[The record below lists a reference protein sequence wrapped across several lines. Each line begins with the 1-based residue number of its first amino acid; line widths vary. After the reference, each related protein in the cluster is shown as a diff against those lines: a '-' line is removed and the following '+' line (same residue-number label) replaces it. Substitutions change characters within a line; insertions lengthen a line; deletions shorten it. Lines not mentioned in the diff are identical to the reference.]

1 MWSKKTSGMIG
12 MIVGG
17 VWFLVNVR
25 HVSDQGFVAIGL
37 PVIIFVLGL
46 VYFRRGLADSEQP

>member
-1 MWSKKTSGMIG
+1 MWSKKTSGIIG

-25 HVSDQGFVAIGL
+25 HVSDQGFVAVGL
-37 PVIIFVLGL
+37 PIIIFIFGL
-46 VYFRRGLADSEQP
+46 IYFRKGSADGESR